1 MLFELI
7 DLGASRSIP
16 EGDVLRGYAR
26 AGADVTVIAGSDA
39 ATVARALAQVHL
51 ASKRAVMVELGTE
64 CLGFHTGEQ
73 AAAGETNV
81 LGFAR
86 FRLGAQQPSQLVELV
101 RQRSTSEAALA
112 AGAAVFKAASL
123 EVSVCGDVP
132 GRIVDSLLRPYL
144 NAALES
150 VDEGLAEPTVLDQAL
165 RLGLGYPQGPI
176 ELLEASGLEAHCQI
190 TTELYDGLGAPN
202 FFPARRA
209 RVAAMRL
216 QANLGQEGA

>member
-1 MLFELI
+1 MPFELI
-7 DLGASRSIP
+7 DLGASRSMP
-16 EGDVLRGYAR
+16 DGDVLRSHAR
-26 AGADVTVIAGSDA
+26 AEADVTVIAGGEA
-39 ATVARALAQVHL
+39 AAVARALAHVHL
-51 ASKRAVMVELGTE
+51 ASRRAVLVELGTE

-73 AAAGETNV
+73 AAVGETNV

-101 RQRSTSEAALA
+101 RQRSTSELALSAA
-112 AGAAVFKAASL
+112 AAVFKAAGL
-123 EVSVCGDVP
+123 EVSICGDVP

-150 VDEGLAEPTVLDQAL
+150 ADEGLAAPAALDQVL

-176 ELLEASGLEAHCQI
+176 ELLERTGLEAHYQI
-190 TTELYDGLGAPN
+190 SRALHDSLGAPE

-216 QANLGQEGA
+216 QANLV